1 MGQLDN
7 KHFQT
12 AMAAIDDIDR
22 TTDER
27 DIATAVQRS
36 VVSFGLEHFCCA
48 TPKSTQRKTFDAC
61 VLMNRWPGAWFD
73 MYRSCDFQRHDPIA
87 HYTRSQFRSIYWSD
101 IPIPDEPTA
110 RSIMSIAAT
119 EFRLQRGLSIPLH
132 GLNGYQA
139 GISFAGFEIEQ
150 SADARAAV
158 ELIAIFAFNKLGHMR
173 AETAPADKLLTPRQR
188 EILSWIAVGKT
199 AWDIG
204 QILNISQDTVNKLVA
219 AAIQR
224 LQVTNRTHAVV
235 EAIRRREIEL

>member
-1 MGQLDN
+1 MAQLDN

-12 AMAAIDDIDR
+12 AMAAIDDINS

-27 DIATAVQRS
+27 AIATAVQRA
-36 VVSFGLEHFCCA
+36 VGAFGFEHFCCA
-48 TPKSTQRKTFDAC
+48 MPKSNQRQNFDAC
-61 VLMNRWPGAWFD
+61 VLMNRWPSRWFE
-73 MYRSCDFQRHDPIA
+73 MYRNCNFQLHDPIA
-87 HYTRSQFRSIYWSD
+87 RYTRSQSRSVYWSE

-110 RSIMSIAAT
+110 RSIMTIAAG
-119 EFRLQRGLSIPLH
+119 EHRLRHGLAIPIH

-150 SADARAAV
+150 SGSVRSAI
-158 ELIAIFAFNKLGHMR
+158 ELIAIFAFNKLTHLKT
-173 AETAPADKLLTPRQR
+173 ETAAQDKILTPRQR

-204 QILNISQDTVNKLVA
+204 RILDISQDTVNKLVA
-219 AAIQR
+219 AAIER

-235 EAIRRREIEL
+235 EAIRRREIEI